1 MEEFKMTFIHR
12 IGDWPREKHKKCP
25 QHNPLYKLKL
35 KAKSMVKFNLRC
47 LNASLLKEFK
57 S

>member
-25 QHNPLYKLKL
+25 QYNPLYKLKL
-35 KAKSMVKFNLRC
+35 KAKSIVKFDLRC